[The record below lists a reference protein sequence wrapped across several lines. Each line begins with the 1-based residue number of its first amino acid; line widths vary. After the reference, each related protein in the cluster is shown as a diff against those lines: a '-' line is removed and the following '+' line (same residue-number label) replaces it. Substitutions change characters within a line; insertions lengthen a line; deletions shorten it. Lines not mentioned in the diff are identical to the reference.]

1 MINEPNNLT
10 LEIKHLSV
18 ELRRL
23 EQRLKS
29 EPAPDLVAL
38 NDFRHAVD
46 NLRLTA
52 WSVSE
57 LIDAARIKKD
67 PNTVM
72 AFLSAERL
80 RRFQQLVKNLCS
92 DIERGLITVQSAGMQ
107 SFSESV
113 NTLQQHLPRHGT
125 QRPTGVQGQR
135 LGQLTNSH
143 LDFER

>member
-1 MINEPNNLT
+1 MINKPNDLT
-10 LEIKHLSV
+10 FQIKHLSA

-29 EPAPDLVAL
+29 EAAPDIVAL
-38 NDFRHAVD
+38 NDLRHAVD

-57 LIDAARIKKD
+57 LINAERIKKD

-72 AFLSAERL
+72 TFLSAERL

-92 DIERGLITVQSAGMQ
+92 DIERGLIGVESAAMQ
-107 SFSESV
+107 SLSESV
-113 NTLQQHLPRHGT
+113 NTLQQHLTCPGT
-125 QRPTGVQGQR
+125 HR
-135 LGQLTNSH
+135 LQAFKVKDAAS
-143 LDFER
+143 